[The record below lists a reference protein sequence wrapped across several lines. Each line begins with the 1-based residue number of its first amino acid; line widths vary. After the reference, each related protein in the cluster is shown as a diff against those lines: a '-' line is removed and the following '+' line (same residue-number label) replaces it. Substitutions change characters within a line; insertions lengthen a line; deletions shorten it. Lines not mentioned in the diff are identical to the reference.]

1 MSNNMT
7 EQIMSLPDLI
17 RNEFD
22 DLDSKIRNTFDFNE
36 ILSTK
41 KIVITGCG
49 DSYFAGLAAKLAFK
63 TWARLPIEVASSLPA
78 ARYELPAELAGFPN
92 NPMVIGISTSGG
104 VSRTIEAIN
113 IANEM
118 GAMTV
123 ALTGNVSSKLAKAA
137 NKTID
142 CSIPSYNPAPGV
154 LSYQISLLS
163 LYLIALHFAEVREQ
177 MTMQEADKLRAELKG
192 SADLIEATIEKN
204 APIIKELSETLKTH
218 HNFHFVGDGPNY
230 GTALFSAAKVIES
243 SGRYAAGQDT
253 EEWVHLEYFTSVDSD
268 IPTFVI
274 SPGYRGHN
282 LLAEI
287 IPPMKRVGRIVIAIT
302 PENDTSVAPHADY
315 HLPVVGKISEI
326 ISPFVYQVAGNLFG
340 AYLADATGASF
351 FCSDVEAYQKNDD
364 IRNSSIVTLQDIK
377 KTS

>member
-1 MSNNMT
+1 MPNNMT
-7 EQIMSLPDLI
+7 EQIMNLPELI

-22 DLDSKIRNTFDFNE
+22 NLDKKIRNAFDFNE

-49 DSYFAGLAAKLAFK
+49 DSYFAALASKLAFK
-63 TWARLPIEVASSLPA
+63 TWAKLPIEVASSLAA
-78 ARYELPAELAGFPN
+78 ARYELPAEVADFPN
-92 NPMVIGISTSGG
+92 NPMVVGISVSGG

-123 ALTGNVSSKLAKAA
+123 ALTGNASSKLAQAA
-137 NKTID
+137 KKTID
-142 CSIPSYNPAPGV
+142 CSIPSYNHAPGV

-163 LYLIALHFAEVREQ
+163 LYLIAIHFAEVREQ

-192 SADLIEATIEKN
+192 TADLIEATIEKN
-204 APIIKELSETLKTH
+204 TPVIKELSKALKAH
-218 HNFHFVGDGPNY
+218 HNFHFVGHGPNY

-243 SGRYAAGQDT
+243 AGRYAAGQDT
-253 EEWVHLEYFTSVDSD
+253 EEWVHFEYFTSVDAD

-287 IPPMKRVGRIVIAIT
+287 IPPMKRIGRIVIAIT
-302 PENDTSVAPHADY
+302 PENDTSVASQADY
-315 HLPVVGKISEI
+315 HLPVMGSVNEI

-351 FCSDVEAYQKNDD
+351 FCSDIEAYQKNDD
-364 IRNSSIVTLQDIK
+364 IRNSSIVNLQDIK
-377 KTS
+377 KAS